1 MALPAPGVQAQFAP
15 SAGRLAF
22 DDFDAQREVSSAWD
36 ERYTQIG
43 RGRAHVSAAVAT
55 TKRMQLAYIS
65 RSPGCRVEGA
75 PVEGTSILAIAVA
88 GPFLHLQGQAWK
100 PDHFAYVPSGAHY
113 EIMSSAPHRALA
125 VSVRSDLLDRVA
137 RACWGHSLPLDRS
150 GPILRARLPGDSQ
163 DVARSW
169 FRWVTLAVRH
179 PDILRDPH
187 VATQMEEEVLGAL
200 LNASELVGGPVTE
213 RPWRELA
220 LRADAY
226 IRQTLAE
233 APHLEQLCDA
243 VQASPR
249 SLHASFKTIFNA
261 TPRAYQTALRLDAA
275 RRDLLRGPPGTTVS
289 SVAVR
294 WGFFQ
299 FGRFAGAYRQ
309 MFGEEPRQTLRRTRA
324 PRVHAFAATPPGLH
338 GQ

>member
-1 MALPAPGVQAQFAP
+1 MTHRPPFVYAPFAP
-15 SAGRLAF
+15 SAARLAF
-22 DDFDAQREVSSAWD
+22 DDFDALREVSSAWD

-43 RGRAHVSAAVAT
+43 QGRAHVRAAVAT

-75 PVEGTSILAIAVA
+75 PVEGTSILAIAIA
-88 GPFLHLQGQAWK
+88 DPFLHLQGQPWK

-113 EIMSSAPHRALA
+113 EIMSSGPHRALA
-125 VSVRSDLLDRVA
+125 VSVRSDLLDRLA

-150 GPILRARLPGDSQ
+150 GPILRARLPGASQ

-169 FRWVTLAVRH
+169 FRWVTIAVRH
-179 PDILRDPH
+179 PDILRDPA

-200 LNASELVGGPVTE
+200 LNASELLDGPAMK

-220 LRADAY
+220 VRADAY
-226 IRQTLAE
+226 IRQTLAD

-243 VQASPR
+243 VQTSPR
-249 SLHASFKTIFNA
+249 SLHASFKAIFNA
-261 TPRAYQTALRLDAA
+261 TPRAYQTALRLDAV
-275 RRDLLRGPPGTTVS
+275 RHDLRHAPAGTTVS
-289 SVAVR
+289 SVATK

-299 FGRFAGAYRQ
+299 FGRFAGTYRQ
-309 MFGEEPRQTLRRTRA
+309 MFGEGPRQTLQRARA
-324 PRVHAFAATPPGLH
+324 PRVYSLSATPVRLH
-338 GQ
+338 GK

>member
-1 MALPAPGVQAQFAP
+1 M
-15 SAGRLAF
+15 F
-22 DDFDAQREVSSAWD
+22 DDFDVQRELSSAWD

-43 RGRAHVSAAVAT
+43 RGRAHVHAAVAT

-65 RSPGCRVEGA
+65 RTPGCRVEGA
-75 PVEGTSILAIAVA
+75 PVEGTSILGIALA
-88 GPFLHLQGQAWK
+88 GPFLHLQGQPWT
-100 PDHFAYVPSGAHY
+100 PDHFAYVPSGMHY
-113 EIMSSAPHRALA
+113 EVMGSAPHRALA
-125 VSVRSDLLDRVA
+125 VSVRSDLLDRLA

-150 GPILRARLPGDSQ
+150 GPILRAKLPGASQ

-169 FRWVTLAVRH
+169 FRWITISVRH
-179 PDILRDPH
+179 PDILRDPA
-187 VATQMEEEVLGAL
+187 VATQMEEDVLGAL
-200 LNASELVGGPVTE
+200 LNASELVDGPGNE
-213 RPWRELA
+213 RPWRDLA
-220 LRADAY
+220 LRADAF

-233 APHLEQLCDA
+233 APHLEHMCEA

-275 RRDLLRGPPGTTVS
+275 RHDLLRGPPGTTVS
-289 SVAVR
+289 SVAAK

-309 MFGEEPRQTLRRTRA
+309 MFGEEPRQTLQRSSAR
-324 PRVHAFAATPPGLH
+324 RVHAFPATRSGLH